1 MLHLSIQNTF
11 NMRVLL
17 LITTI
22 LLFSCNGY
30 NDKMNSLL
38 ERKSELESKFNIA
51 DSTSAMFTNKNDTIL
66 EVNIKN
72 FNESKASSEL
82 SEILN
87 SKEYKSNN
95 DSAKKYLGISRNYLS
110 QLEKLKYSIDSL
122 SKLK

>member
-1 MLHLSIQNTF
+1 LLHLSIQNTF

>member
-1 MLHLSIQNTF
+1 
-11 NMRVLL
+11 MRVLL